1 MYFRTSSLEKT
12 FLLCQEEK
20 VLNSNNFSKL
30 GIALTIFFYQFL
42 IETSLSL
49 PWRLSV
55 GGFDLHAW
63 KIINLTDKIFCN
75 FQSQKIVSCFYKSL
89 MESFGDV
96 MIIFI
101 SLALICWRYS
111 ARHTCHTFVL
121 RKVNFVKWDVWLV
134 GPRCIFICRLLRI
147 CFQWCHCTSVTV
159 TLSQW

>member
-1 MYFRTSSLEKT
+1 MYFRTSSLEI
-12 FLLCQEEK
+12 FLQCQEEN
-20 VLNSNNFSKL
+20 VLNNNNFSKL
-30 GIALTIFFYQFL
+30 GIAFWPIL

-75 FQSQKIVSCFYKSL
+75 FQSQKIVSCFYKRL

-134 GPRCIFICRLLRI
+134 GTRCIFICRPVCSEYALNG
-147 CFQWCHCTSVTV
+147 VTV
-159 TLSQW
+159 PVWQWHCPNGI